1 MSIKAF
7 KEKYPSTGKSIF
19 KISERW
25 QAEQSAR
32 DFLGTTVFGTIVLG
46 DLVTGQHIFDLDK
59 VPDEIFEA
67 MKQIFPNKVV
77 TVEEAVTFLAEKT
90 VNGEASVGGAVNAIQ
105 GRLGEFQ
112 FERTAGNYAELAGK
126 SNQEH
131 FDVKISLPDEPVH
144 YVQVKV
150 YKDPNA
156 AFDKFEELNTAL
168 LKGEVVDGADQ
179 VSKVSFAVNDD
190 LVEELTAKA
199 ADLNS
204 NIKIIPIGANYDE
217 IRSAA
222 ASGVEDHGAYLDDFF
237 EGLLGGLVV
246 GAALHTCVNGFLVY
260 RGHKAISVALED
272 TAYSTAVTG
281 GGVAAVLGVEAMGLL
296 VGGPV
301 GFCIM
306 LGVGG
311 STRAIL
317 NRVADRRHYSKRVS
331 DGNIRLMEFCGRL
344 QKAAS

>member
-1 MSIKAF
+1 LSIKAF
-7 KEKYPSTGKSIF
+7 KEKYPNTGKSVF

-25 QAEQSAR
+25 QAEQAAR

-46 DLVTGQHIFDLDK
+46 DLITGDHIFDVDK
-59 VPDEIFEA
+59 VPDEIVEA
-67 MKQIFPNKVV
+67 MKQVFPNRVE
-77 TVEEAVTFLAEKT
+77 TVEEAVQFLAEKNL
-90 VNGEASVGGAVNAIQ
+90 NGDASVRGTVNAIQ

-112 FERTAGNYAELAGK
+112 FQRTAGDFAELAD
-126 SNQEH
+126 NPIQQH
-131 FDVKISLPDEPVH
+131 YDVKISLPDEPVH

-150 YKDPNA
+150 YKDPNT
-156 AFDKFEELNTAL
+156 AFDKFEELNAAL

-179 VSKVSFAVNDD
+179 VSKISFAVNDN

-199 ADLNS
+199 VDLNS

-222 ASGVEDHGAYLDDFF
+222 ASGVEDHAAYLDDFF
-237 EGLLGGLVV
+237 GGLFGGLVV

-272 TAYSTAVTG
+272 TAYSTVVTG
-281 GGVAAVLGVEAMGLL
+281 GGVAAVLGADALGFVM
-296 VGGPV
+296 GGPL
-301 GFCIM
+301 GFCLM

-317 NRVADRRHYSKRVS
+317 NRVADRRHYSKRVT
-331 DGNIRLMEFCGRL
+331 DGNIHLLDLCGAL
-344 QKAAS
+344 QKIA